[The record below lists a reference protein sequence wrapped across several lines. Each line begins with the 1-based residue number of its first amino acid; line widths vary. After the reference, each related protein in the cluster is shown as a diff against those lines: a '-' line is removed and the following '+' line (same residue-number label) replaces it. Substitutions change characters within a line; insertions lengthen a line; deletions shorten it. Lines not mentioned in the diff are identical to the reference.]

1 MNTTV
6 DLCLGAVFVVFYA
19 AGRFNTPATNR
30 SSTTAIRYF
39 LGLFCYCMVGL
50 LGYVAFVKFPHLLA
64 FLMQGDETV
73 VQPWATK
80 LSSPLLA
87 ALLLTVLLPR
97 LPLLSD
103 LDNWIRKQLQDMAAI
118 PFEVR
123 RLSAELRK
131 GKLEVD
137 DAMQGEVIKI
147 LERRGILRKNISF
160 QADDT
165 PAYYCARI
173 AVLLTEARDWESD
186 RKMSSYLAALPG
198 ELDQLWKRL
207 DQLLVKAKTYF
218 RLQNEGMEGLTARTH
233 EAMVRYQEDFTE
245 QLAQLHTSVLDFIS
259 RGVLHAELT
268 DGTRQERLE
277 QMGFQAQW
285 RRTRFTFDQATFVFG
300 VLLLV
305 MLGSML
311 VFSSATSTATFGTRL
326 VRMAVNAI
334 IYCVAAACAVV
345 PKERWKF
352 ARHNPGHVRPVG
364 FYIVSGL
371 LAVGLGMFFKFLSNC
386 LLMGNVDQAVQH
398 FLLRYPWFLT
408 IFATTVMLGILLDN
422 QQSARLSKMQQ
433 RIFEAVAQGAVMAGI
448 SYVSWLWLAE
458 RAPHAGP
465 LVANLSVPDL
475 TRTMTT
481 AGIIGLVLGFWVPA
495 WYRETPRTND
505 ELEEVEPA
513 LNLAAPQ
520 VR

>member
-6 DLCLGAVFVVFYA
+6 DLCLGAVFVAFYA

-50 LGYVAFVKFPHLLA
+50 MGYVAFVKFPHLLA
-64 FLMQGDETV
+64 FMLQGDETV
-73 VQPWATK
+73 VQPWAK
-80 LSSPLLA
+80 QLSSPLLA

-103 LDNWIRKQLQDMAAI
+103 LDNWIRKQLQEMAAI

-123 RLSAELRK
+123 RLTAELRR
-131 GKLEVD
+131 GKLLVSDALQEEV
-137 DAMQGEVIKI
+137 VRL
-147 LERRGILRKNISF
+147 LERRGINRRNISF
-160 QADDT
+160 EPDDT

-173 AVLLTEARDWESD
+173 AVLLTKARDWESD
-186 RKMSSYLAALPG
+186 RKMSSYLGALPG
-198 ELDQLWKRL
+198 EVDQLWKRF
-207 DQLLVKAKTYF
+207 DQLVLKAKTYF

-233 EAMVRYQEDFTE
+233 ETMVRYQEDFTE

-259 RGVLHAELT
+259 RGVLHAEFT
-268 DGTRQERLE
+268 DGTRQNRLQ
-277 QMGFQAQW
+277 QMGFEAKW
-285 RRTRFTFDQATFVFG
+285 RIRKFTFDQATFVFG

-311 VFSSATSTATFGTRL
+311 AFSSATSTATFGTRL
-326 VRMAVNAI
+326 VKMAVNAI
-334 IYCVAAACAVV
+334 IYCIAAGCAVL

-352 ARHNPGHVRPVG
+352 ARHNPGQIRPVG

-371 LAVGLGMFFKFLSNC
+371 MAVGLGVSFKFLSNC
-386 LLMGNVDQAVQH
+386 LLMGSVAEAAQH

-408 IFATTVMLGILLDN
+408 IFAATMMLGILLDN
-422 QQSARLSKMQQ
+422 QRSVRLSKVQQ
-433 RIFEAVAQGAVMAGI
+433 RVFEAAAQGAVMAGV
-448 SYVSWLWLAE
+448 SYVSWLWLGE
-458 RAPHAGP
+458 RMAHAGA
-465 LVANLSVPDL
+465 LVANLNMPDL
-475 TRTMTT
+475 TRMMTT
-481 AGIIGLVLGFWVPA
+481 AGAIGLVLGFWIPA
-495 WYRETPRTND
+495 WYRETPRTNA
-505 ELEEVEPA
+505 ELEEIEAALELAPA
-513 LNLAAPQ
+513 Q